1 MYHPSFHCDTFVT
14 AIVLPRFDIRQG
26 DQFTY
31 GVGYSKEDIRSE
43 VLPKLM
49 QTDILRNQPTNLAS
63 FHRFYYGH
71 ICVDVEGGQPH
82 VQKCCLTNLL
92 EHTCSRPECL
102 VFTFQ
107 VLALVIL
114 YSVKDRAI
122 ARAIARAIDR
132 AIDRAL
138 VYRTVVRYGNVSV
151 RSVHICCI
159 DMVRK
164 THTS

>member
-1 MYHPSFHCDTFVT
+1 LSHDPLYSLISVLLAHQCVPFCLVRHLDMYVHIWSIGQV
-14 AIVLPRFDIRQG
+14 
-26 DQFTY
+26 
-31 GVGYSKEDIRSE
+31 GV
-43 VLPKLM
+43 
-49 QTDILRNQPTNLAS
+49 
-63 FHRFYYGH
+63 
-71 ICVDVEGGQPH
+71 
-82 VQKCCLTNLL
+82 L

-151 RSVHICCI
+151 RSVHTCCI

-164 THTS
+164 THTQVSVSHTCACLCSHLYRLHI

>member
-1 MYHPSFHCDTFVT
+1 LSHDPLYSLISVLLAHHCVPFCLIRHLDMYVHIWSIGQV
-14 AIVLPRFDIRQG
+14 
-26 DQFTY
+26 
-31 GVGYSKEDIRSE
+31 GV
-43 VLPKLM
+43 
-49 QTDILRNQPTNLAS
+49 
-63 FHRFYYGH
+63 
-71 ICVDVEGGQPH
+71 
-82 VQKCCLTNLL
+82 L

-114 YSVKDRAI
+114 YTVKDRAI
-122 ARAIARAIDR
+122 ARAIAR

-151 RSVHICCI
+151 RTVHTYCI